1 MSEIGKPNCKA
12 EPHLFASEAWA
23 VRRFLL
29 HFEPS
34 GMKEQWGALVVPQL
48 SRRTGASSGAHFWLA
63 EVRCC
68 TQCHAWPC
76 DPRVW
81 IPKLRCWQ

>member
-34 GMKEQWGALVVPQL
+34 GMKEQWGASAVVTT
-48 SRRTGASSGAHFWLA
+48 RG
-63 EVRCC
+63 
-68 TQCHAWPC
+68 
-76 DPRVW
+76 
-81 IPKLRCWQ
+81 

>member
-34 GMKEQWGALVVPQL
+34 GMKEQWGASAVVTTRSQ
-48 SRRTGASSGAHFWLA
+48 FWRPFLA
-63 EVRCC
+63 GRGTVL
-68 TQCHAWPC
+68 HPVPC
-76 DPRVW
+76 MAM
-81 IPKLRCWQ
+81 